1 MTINSNRTSL
11 FEISDEGWLSTN
23 DVAKFLSTS
32 PNAVRI
38 MVCRGKLEAH
48 RIGGRLKF
56 RKSDCNA
63 LLKKWR
69 E

>member
-1 MTINSNRTSL
+1 MTMVTSRPSL
-11 FEISDEGWLSTN
+11 FEISDEGWLSTK
-23 DVAKFLSTS
+23 DVALFLSTS

-38 MVCRGKLEAH
+38 MVCRGQLAAY

-56 RKSDCNA
+56 RKRDCNA